1 MANRILIGPHPN
13 YGQGFYVSKAG
24 VDVTGANLSDFL
36 FTSSAINLNQLLVW
50 QVMTLVTSTTQAT
63 SVSYDYANFNRDTQV
78 VVVYPV
84 NGRFDTNVG
93 SANGTEVKS
102 QSHTFLANVTVS
114 NTKVSTTVG
123 RITINCPQTSQASYT
138 LTNGIAI
145 YTLDI

>member
-1 MANRILIGPHPN
+1 MANRILIGNHST
-13 YGQGFYVSKAG
+13 YGQGFYVSKTG
-24 VDVTGANLSDFL
+24 VDVTGANLSSFL
-36 FTSSAINLNQLLVW
+36 FASSAVNLNQLLLW
-50 QVMTLVTSTTQAT
+50 QVLPLTTSTTVPT

-84 NGRFDTNVG
+84 NGRFDTNIG

-102 QSHTFLANVTVS
+102 QSHTFLSNIEVT

-123 RITINCPQTSQASYT
+123 RITISCPQTPQAVYT
-138 LTNGIAI
+138 LSNGIAV